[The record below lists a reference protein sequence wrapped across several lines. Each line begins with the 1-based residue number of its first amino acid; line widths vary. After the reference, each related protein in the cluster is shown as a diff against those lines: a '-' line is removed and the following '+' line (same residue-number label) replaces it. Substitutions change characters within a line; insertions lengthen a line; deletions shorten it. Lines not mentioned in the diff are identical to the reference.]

1 MSINRKDQ
9 AREAKAHRLY
19 KATRPTNL
27 VAPTTYTNAAMKAP
41 YVPSA
46 WPVRAGADSHF
57 NHASRDSG
65 AQIQRSAT
73 V

>member
-19 KATRPTNL
+19 KATKPTNL
-27 VAPTTYTNAAMKAP
+27 TPAPTYINATTDGPLKASVMASP
-41 YVPSA
+41 
-46 WPVRAGADSHF
+46 RADADAHQQY
-57 NHASRDSG
+57 ASRDSG
-65 AQIQRSAT
+65 AMIVRC